1 MPRGVLRAYQDE
13 LVTVL
18 GETKVGPDALGQYKT
33 VWTPNGTHS
42 ANVQPLG
49 AEMQQQMGL
58 TADRE
63 RLRVQL
69 PPQVAVTLATR
80 LRFRGRDWKAVRY
93 EGWQSYRVLIVEGV

>member
-1 MPRGVLRAYQDE
+1 MPRGILKAYQDE
-13 LVTVL
+13 PVTVL
-18 GETKVGPDALGQYKT
+18 AETKIGPDALGQYKT
-33 VWTPNGTHS
+33 VWTPNSMHS

-69 PPQVAVTLATR
+69 PPQVPVTLATR
-80 LRFRGRDWKAVRY
+80 LRFRGRDWKTVRY
-93 EGWQSYRVLIVEGV
+93 EGWQSFRILVVEGV